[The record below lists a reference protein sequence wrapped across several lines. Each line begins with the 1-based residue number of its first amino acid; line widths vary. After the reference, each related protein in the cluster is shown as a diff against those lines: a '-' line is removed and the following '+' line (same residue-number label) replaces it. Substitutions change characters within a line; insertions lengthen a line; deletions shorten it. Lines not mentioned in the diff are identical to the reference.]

1 MMNGEKEK
9 RRKKKKTIM
18 SMSSSVRHSIDIGR
32 WMHAQLYPNSQS
44 RSFHTMRRS
53 RRAFTGIQRTALGM
67 SQKRHLMNLFQGK
80 ERRLKQVWTVRHT
93 FLYLPFI

>member
-80 ERRLKQVWTVRHT
+80 ERRLKQVWTVKYT
-93 FLYLPFI
+93 LFFISH